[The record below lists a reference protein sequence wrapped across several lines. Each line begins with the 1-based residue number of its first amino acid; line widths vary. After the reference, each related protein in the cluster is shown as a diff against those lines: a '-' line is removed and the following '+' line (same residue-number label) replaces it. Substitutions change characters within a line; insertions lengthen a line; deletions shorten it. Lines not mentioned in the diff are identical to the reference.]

1 MELDLL
7 TDMIERFR
15 ELRRPG
21 RMIKAMVQEKEIY
34 QIKKVEALLH
44 PMVIEGITELCPR
57 RSAFCPAR
65 RRREL
70 PRRSSVAR
78 RHRMPA

>member
-21 RMIKAMVQEKEIY
+21 RMIEAMVQEKEIY
-34 QIKKVEALLH
+34 QIKKAEAPLH
-44 PMVIEGITELCPR
+44 PIVIEGITEFVP
-57 RSAFCPAR
+57 PAKR
-65 RRREL
+65 VL
-70 PRRSSVAR
+70 PGKAT
-78 RHRMPA
+78 P

>member
-21 RMIKAMVQEKEIY
+21 RMIEAMVQEKEIY
-34 QIKKVEALLH
+34 QIKKVEAPLH
-44 PMVIEGITELCPR
+44 PIVIEGITEVP
-57 RSAFCPAR
+57 PAKR
-65 RRREL
+65 VL
-70 PRRSSVAR
+70 PGKAT
-78 RHRMPA
+78 P